1 MHGLPDQTPQ
11 LALDDIAQALALAPE
26 HLSWYQLTLE
36 PNTAFHSQPPV
47 LPEEEALWDIQ
58 DKGHQLLEQAG
69 FKRYEISAYATA
81 GHQSR
86 HNLNYWQFGDY
97 LGIGAGAHGKLSHID
112 ENGVWRIE
120 RRWKTR
126 QPDAYLKRTCD
137 LRGFIAGKQLIRADE
152 LPLEFA
158 MNALRLTDG
167 VSLETWRAHTGQ
179 PTAMLLARLQSA
191 DKKGLLMQM
200 PEKLRASPQGLL
212 FLNELLA
219 LISDD

>member
-1 MHGLPDQTPQ
+1 
-11 LALDDIAQALALAPE
+11 
-26 HLSWYQLTLE
+26 
-36 PNTAFHSQPPV
+36 PNTAFHSHPPR

-81 GHQSR
+81 EHQSR

-112 ENGVWRIE
+112 QEGQWRIE

-126 QPDAYLKRTCD
+126 QPDAYLKRMND
-137 LRGFIAGKQLIRADE
+137 LRGFIAGKQVIKAEE

-158 MNALRLTDG
+158 MNALRLTEG
-167 VSLETWRAHTGQ
+167 VTLDTWSANTGQ
-179 PTAMLLARLQSA
+179 ANAMLLACLQTA
-191 DKKGLLMQM
+191 EKKGLLMQM

-219 LISDD
+219 LISDE